1 LDTKLSSVK
10 NKYICNAKHV
20 ILAIVILTLIQSCKD
35 NPYLLDLSPEA
46 YPGAGTWLVNES
58 YIQWGCSQKDC
69 IPSLSS
75 PSFVSADSP
84 YLSYLDDNDLV
95 IGIKDGD
102 DYIAFPHPI
111 LDWHEVINGSGYS
124 ISYCPL
130 TGSAFNIADDNGFGV
145 SGLLYNSN
153 LIMYD
158 KRTDSYWPQMSLVC
172 AAGSRRGENLPTSK
186 MMETTWGTW
195 RQLHPQTLAVSS
207 NTGYD
212 RNYYEYPYG
221 SYKSNNAIFF
231 PIENS
236 LNTLP
241 VKSRVL
247 AIIEEEASKAFAISN
262 FVTFSIHHTN
272 VGGTPI
278 VIFGSSVHN
287 FAMAYKTDKQF
298 QLKSG
303 EISSGDLVFEDIETG
318 SEWNIFGE
326 STGGALTGQSLE
338 KANSMIAFWFSV
350 AAFYPEIEVM
360 VLP

>member
-1 LDTKLSSVK
+1 MDTKLSSPK
-10 NKYICNAKHV
+10 TKYYYKAKLI
-20 ILAIVILTLIQSCKD
+20 ILAIVLLTLIPSCKD

-58 YIQWGCSQKDC
+58 YVQWGCSKKDC
-69 IPSLSS
+69 IPSLTS
-75 PSFVSADSP
+75 PSLVSSDSP

-95 IGIKDGD
+95 IGIKDGEN
-102 DYIAFPHPI
+102 YIAFPHSI
-111 LDWHEVINGSGYS
+111 LDWHEVINGSDYS

-130 TGSAFNIADDNGFGV
+130 TGSAFNMADDNGFGV

-153 LIMYD
+153 LVMYD

-172 AAGSRRGENLPTSK
+172 AAGSRRGENLSTSN

-195 RQLHPQTLAVSS
+195 RQLYPQTLAVSS
-207 NTGYD
+207 DTGYD

-221 SYKSNNAIFF
+221 NYKTNNAIFF

-236 LNTLP
+236 INTLP
-241 VKSRVL
+241 AKSRVL
-247 AIIEEEASKAFAISN
+247 AIIEEETSKAFVISD

-287 FAMAYKTDKQF
+287 FAMAYETDKEF

-326 STGGALTGQSLE
+326 STSGVHTGQNLE

-350 AAFYPEIEVM
+350 AAFYPETEVM
-360 VLP
+360 VIP